1 MNNFGQTLFFVLLFS
16 LSPSVLTAQPL
27 SVSCDVMAQHRW
39 DDMEAFHEY
48 LPATSGVK
56 INGDL
61 REGIINVSGLHRG
74 VWDGQWVVSER
85 ISSDISPE
93 ELFVLKRLELQRT
106 LAEYKRMTLTS
117 DYRLGSAYWAGL
129 TGVIAISLHCK
140 PSL

>member
-1 MNNFGQTLFFVLLFS
+1 MNNFGKTLLVLLLFS

-27 SVSCDVMAQHRW
+27 SVSCDVVSQHRW
-39 DDMEAFHEY
+39 DDMEAFREY
-48 LPATSGVK
+48 LPARSGVK

-61 REGIINVSGLHRG
+61 REGMINVSGLNSG

-85 ISSDISPE
+85 IPSDFGPD
-93 ELFVLKRLELQRT
+93 ELFVLKRLEPQRT

-117 DYRLGSAYWAGL
+117 DYRLGSANWAGL
-129 TGVIAISLHCK
+129 TGVIAISFHCK